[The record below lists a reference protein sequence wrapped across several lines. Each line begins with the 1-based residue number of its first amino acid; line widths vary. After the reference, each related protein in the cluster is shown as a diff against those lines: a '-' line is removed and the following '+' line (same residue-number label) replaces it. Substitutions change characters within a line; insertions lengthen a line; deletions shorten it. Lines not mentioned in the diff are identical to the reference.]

1 MDKPESFEVQE
12 YNDVR
17 EPYETYRVLKQI
29 LSDYQNENPVVS
41 SAFRIQFVGDQ
52 MKVFYTCLE
61 VSLPHRMAEVEKQAN
76 DAHKDFLRHMKSEF
90 KKRTKHP
97 LTATEQKDMA
107 DYSVQKVNLNER
119 YYFSSW
125 RFYKIS

>member
-17 EPYETYRVLKQI
+17 EPYETYKVLKQI
-29 LSDYQNENPVVS
+29 LEDHKKDYPVTS

-52 MKVFYTCLE
+52 MKVYYTCLE
-61 VSLPHRMAEVEKQAN
+61 VSLPHRMAEVEKQAA
-76 DAHKDFLRHMKSEF
+76 DAHKDFLKYVKKEF
-90 KKRTKHP
+90 KSRTKHV
-97 LTATEQKDMA
+97 LDCSEQKDQA
-107 DYSVQKVNLNER
+107 DYSVQKVSLNER